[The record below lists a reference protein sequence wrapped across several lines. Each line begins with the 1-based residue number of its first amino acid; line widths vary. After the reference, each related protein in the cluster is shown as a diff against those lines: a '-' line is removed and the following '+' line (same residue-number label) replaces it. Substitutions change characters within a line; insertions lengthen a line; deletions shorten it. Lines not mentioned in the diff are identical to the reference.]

1 MPTIKDALDIIGKLT
16 VAEQESLKTML
27 LSPAFVKSL
36 NIEDFVAKERFANGR
51 VCPLCGCIHVVR
63 NGHRK
68 DGTQRYVCK
77 DCGKSFVIAT
87 NSIVSGTRKDLSV
100 WEQYIDCMMNGLSI
114 RKTAVACGIHRNTAF
129 LWRHK
134 ILDALQNMADD
145 VTLDG
150 IIEADETFFAIS
162 YKGNHSKSKTF
173 AMPRK
178 AHKRGHSTHIRGLS
192 QEKVC
197 VPCAVNRNGL
207 SISKITN
214 TGRVSTR
221 DLHHIYDGRIKT
233 NSTLVT
239 DKMNSYV
246 RFTNANGIDLVQL
259 KTGKAKKGIYN
270 IQHINSYH
278 SQLKRFMRGFNG
290 VSTKYLNNYSRL
302 SQILLTFC
310 SGAAEALRGKLSC
323 KNTPSARVYRHSFER
338 QCNFLTCL
346 FWTKHFPHLTN
357 WGRLSPSTSISLWD
371 NLSQS

>member
-134 ILDALQNMADD
+134 ILALTALLRL
-145 VTLDG
+145 TKLFSPSRTRA
-150 IIEADETFFAIS
+150 II
-162 YKGNHSKSKTF
+162 
-173 AMPRK
+173 
-178 AHKRGHSTHIRGLS
+178 
-192 QEKVC
+192 
-197 VPCAVNRNGL
+197 
-207 SISKITN
+207 
-214 TGRVSTR
+214 
-221 DLHHIYDGRIKT
+221 
-233 NSTLVT
+233 
-239 DKMNSYV
+239 
-246 RFTNANGIDLVQL
+246 
-259 KTGKAKKGIYN
+259 
-270 IQHINSYH
+270 
-278 SQLKRFMRGFNG
+278 
-290 VSTKYLNNYSRL
+290 
-302 SQILLTFC
+302 
-310 SGAAEALRGKLSC
+310 
-323 KNTPSARVYRHSFER
+323 ARVRHLLCHARLISVVILHISEACPKKR
-338 QCNFLTCL
+338 YVFLVRLIGMAC
-346 FWTKHFPHLTN
+346 
-357 WGRLSPSTSISLWD
+357 LSPRLRILVEFLQEIYIIFMMVGLRPIPLLLRTR
-371 NLSQS
+371 

>member
-173 AMPRK
+173 AMPR
-178 AHKRGHSTHIRGLS
+178 S
-192 QEKVC
+192 
-197 VPCAVNRNGL
+197 
-207 SISKITN
+207 
-214 TGRVSTR
+214 
-221 DLHHIYDGRIKT
+221 
-233 NSTLVT
+233 
-239 DKMNSYV
+239 
-246 RFTNANGIDLVQL
+246 
-259 KTGKAKKGIYN
+259 
-270 IQHINSYH
+270 
-278 SQLKRFMRGFNG
+278 
-290 VSTKYLNNYSRL
+290 
-302 SQILLTFC
+302 
-310 SGAAEALRGKLSC
+310 
-323 KNTPSARVYRHSFER
+323 
-338 QCNFLTCL
+338 
-346 FWTKHFPHLTN
+346 
-357 WGRLSPSTSISLWD
+357 
-371 NLSQS
+371 